1 MSRFYN
7 SKSLFLKKRI
17 NCEQNARGYLCLFFS
32 FNQQLSM
39 FWHLVEN
46 MNITKYISIKNIRLR
61 VANIFYLKIL
71 MLYFDLFSLI
81 PGLNFVL

>member
-1 MSRFYN
+1 
-7 SKSLFLKKRI
+7 
-17 NCEQNARGYLCLFFS
+17 
-32 FNQQLSM
+32 M

-81 PGLNFVL
+81 PELNFVLWLFLLNSLKEKIIDCKYLGNISSFLLRFTLKMV